1 MTVADPEAAEDR
13 FGFGNADPFAPPV
26 YSPADLLVVLGVI
39 TFTSLAIGFPGQLT
53 LTEARS
59 RRSGRKR
66 KSRWNGAA
74 ADAMGCAIGCV
85 ENTQT
90 FALLWN

>member
-1 MTVADPEAAEDR
+1 MTVADPEAAVDR
-13 FGFGNADPFAPPV
+13 FGFGNADPFAPPPV

-39 TFTSLAIGFPGQLT
+39 AFTSLAIGFPGQLT
-53 LTEARS
+53 LTEARN

-74 ADAMGCAIGCV
+74 EEDRMRWVAR
-85 ENTQT
+85 
-90 FALLWN
+90 

>member
-1 MTVADPEAAEDR
+1 MTDPESEGR

-39 TFTSLAIGFPGQLT
+39 TFTSLAIGFPEELT

-66 KSRWNGAA
+66 KSRWNAA
-74 ADAMGCAIGCV
+74 RRRMR
-85 ENTQT
+85 
-90 FALLWN
+90 

>member
-53 LTEARS
+53 LTEVRS
-59 RRSGRKR
+59 RKR
-66 KSRWNGAA
+66 KSRWNRGGS
-74 ADAMGCAIGCV
+74 D
-85 ENTQT
+85 E
-90 FALLWN
+90 LRDRLR